1 MKFHAPARSV
11 IMERKKGY
19 GWVVVFVVFLIYIMN
34 MGVPMYG
41 ATIINTKMALEQ
53 SLDFA
58 VLGYATSACGVV
70 RALTAAFGGRLI
82 SRFGARRTMALGS
95 ICSALVAAV
104 LAFVPLN
111 VYTRVL
117 VFGLYGVGIVLGAI
131 LSTPVMIRQWF
142 EKNSAL
148 PMAIALSAGSVSG
161 MVSAMIIEK
170 ITDIWGWRSGWVTGV
185 LGALGAFLLTMVFL
199 RDNQSPAASEQKEGK
214 KKGCK
219 RGKNY
224 FVLVSSYA
232 IRTMAYL
239 VIIGF
244 AVVIMMDA
252 GYSSGIGAQGLMVI
266 SAAGLA
272 GRLIQGFVGRTRL
285 PLNIQAAIA
294 CLGESAGCLLLL
306 TGSLPNM
313 LLGCG
318 MLGFCYGAGYILMPL
333 LNAEYFPAQDYAQ
346 VTGETITWGAVFGAA
361 GPMLAT
367 VVLRTEFGFGG
378 VLAALAGV
386 CALSG
391 LSNILLKSN
400 RNAIFLKKHKPIN
413 SRL

>member
-53 SLDFA
+53 RLDIA

-214 KKGCK
+214 
-219 RGKNY
+219 
-224 FVLVSSYA
+224 
-232 IRTMAYL
+232 
-239 VIIGF
+239 
-244 AVVIMMDA
+244 
-252 GYSSGIGAQGLMVI
+252 
-266 SAAGLA
+266 
-272 GRLIQGFVGRTRL
+272 
-285 PLNIQAAIA
+285 
-294 CLGESAGCLLLL
+294 
-306 TGSLPNM
+306 
-313 LLGCG
+313 
-318 MLGFCYGAGYILMPL
+318 
-333 LNAEYFPAQDYAQ
+333 
-346 VTGETITWGAVFGAA
+346 
-361 GPMLAT
+361 
-367 VVLRTEFGFGG
+367 
-378 VLAALAGV
+378 
-386 CALSG
+386 
-391 LSNILLKSN
+391 
-400 RNAIFLKKHKPIN
+400 
-413 SRL
+413 